1 MKIKVFNF
9 LCRIATDCNFFKKKL
24 QYFLIMK
31 IQYLFWCIKYFR
43 RDKFECFGSFNVC
56 KRSLLFL
63 KITVFREKKSVFT
76 SGNVNMVVI

>member
-1 MKIKVFNF
+1 
-9 LCRIATDCNFFKKKL
+9 
-24 QYFLIMK
+24 MK

-43 RDKFECFGSFNVC
+43 RYKFACFGSFNVC
-56 KRSLLFL
+56 KRFLLFL